1 MQHPCI
7 PCILSTYAGSL
18 LLHRTLLPQVE
29 SYFYDIRKQLFDYD
43 QVLNTQVRVV
53 GGGVGRGGRPRVARI
68 GCGGW
73 EMGRGE
79 SSM

>member
-1 MQHPCI
+1 M
-7 PCILSTYAGSL
+7 
-18 LLHRTLLPQVE
+18 E